1 MELNYDE
8 LIQNFC
14 AFTMNPNTDI
24 AVQYLTQANWDLTL
38 AYNLYSAQIPV
49 HEEEHREVFARPAN
63 AGNREVAANVQIDEG
78 WGVMT
83 IPYMVGGFVKST
95 LSSIYS
101 YFFPPR
107 LDTFQGYLL
116 SQAFQSPKM
125 TALPLPGA
133 IQYALDRGK
142 RTLIY
147 LHNEAY
153 GEQFIQ
159 QVLCD
164 RQSISI
170 INDIYVLYAHYANS
184 EQGQEIINLLAH
196 GQDMVFAVIQGEEII
211 GKLEN
216 LPTLDQFLQFLVGYS
231 GDTQSREVRQIQ
243 DRIIRKQQ
251 ESDLQE
257 AERIVLQRAENE
269 LKAIQEQERKK
280 TQELEEKAKK
290 ESEIKRRLDLIGE
303 EPPAGPNVSTISFR
317 LPSGEKIDRRFN
329 NSIEINLLYCYIESK
344 GLANF
349 ELVFGYPSIVLKDGT
364 IESQNMNPRALV
376 HVRLIE

>member
-38 AYNLYSAQIPV
+38 AYDLYSAQIPA
-49 HEEEHREVFARPAN
+49 HEEVHREVFARPAN
-63 AGNREVAANVQIDEG
+63 VGNREVVANVQVDEG

-95 LSSIYS
+95 FSSLYS

-164 RQSISI
+164 RNSISI
-170 INDIYVLYAHYANS
+170 INETYVFYAHYANS
-184 EQGQEIINLLAH
+184 EQGQEITNLLAN
-196 GQDMVFAVIQGEEII
+196 GQNLVFAVIQGEEIM
-211 GKLEN
+211 GRLNN
-216 LPTLDQFLQFLVGYS
+216 LPNLDQLLQFLASYS
-231 GDTQSREVRQIQ
+231 GDTRNRGVIQIQ
-243 DRIIRKQQ
+243 DRMIRQQQ
-251 ESDLQE
+251 EHDLLE

-269 LKAIQEQERKK
+269 LKAAQEQELKK
-280 TQELEEKAKK
+280 KLELEEKAKK
-290 ESEIKRRLDLIGE
+290 ESEIKRRLEMIGE
-303 EPPAGPNVSTISFR
+303 EPLAAQNVSTISFR
-317 LPSGEKIDRRFN
+317 LPNGEKIDRRFL
-329 NSIEINLLYCYIESK
+329 NSSEINLLYCYIESK

-349 ELVFGYPSIVLKDGT
+349 ELVFGYPSKVMKDGT

-376 HVRLIE
+376 HVRLME